1 MNPDRKVGNLPPI
14 FWKSIRSV
22 EDPRPAALITSP
34 SALAATG
41 DLITGIRPVETLII
55 TGSQKEYA
63 DRLADNPT
71 PSEVCYLVGGGQV
84 MDIGRYLAASWNHEA
99 ICIPTVISTDAFLV
113 DSTGLRQGGCVK
125 YAKSKSADE
134 VILDEELLRR
144 APRRFN
150 LSGCGDI
157 LSIFTGLFDWKY
169 ANDRNKVSDRELYDS
184 STAIMAQGI
193 LSGLLSETEEIKSG
207 TQSGLATIVNTLAME
222 VQLCNLYGNS
232 RPEEGGEHFFAY
244 CVENKLP
251 RFLHGEMVSFG
262 VLLTGHLQDQDTT
275 EIIRFMDDIG
285 LNYKPDGLNR
295 AIVLDTLQELTGYVS
310 KHRLRYSIYNDFNYQ
325 DRRGQ
330 IAEFFDQIGL
340 NK

>member
-1 MNPDRKVGNLPPI
+1 MNPDRKVSNLPPI
-14 FWKSIRSV
+14 AWKSVRSIQDQREV
-22 EDPRPAALITSP
+22 ALITSP
-34 SALAATG
+34 SALAATD

-63 DRLADNPT
+63 DQLARKPI
-71 PSEVCYLVGGGQV
+71 PSEICYLVGGGQV
-84 MDIGRYLAASWNHEA
+84 MDIGRYLAAVWNQKA
-99 ICIPTVISTDAFLV
+99 ICIPTIISTDAFLV
-113 DSTGLRQGGCVK
+113 DSTGLRQDGCVK
-125 YAKSKSADE
+125 YVKSKAADQI
-134 VILDEELLRR
+134 ILDEELLRR

-150 LSGCGDI
+150 LSGCGDV

-169 ANDRNKVSDRELYDS
+169 THDHGKASNREPYDS

-193 LSGLLSETEEIKSG
+193 LSGLLSETEEIKNG
-207 TQSGLATIVNTLAME
+207 TQSGLAATVNALAME

-251 RFLHGEMVSFG
+251 RFLHGEMLSFG

-310 KHRLRYSIYNDFNYQ
+310 KHRLRHSIYNDFNYQ

>member
-1 MNPDRKVGNLPPI
+1 
-14 FWKSIRSV
+14 
-22 EDPRPAALITSP
+22 
-34 SALAATG
+34 
-41 DLITGIRPVETLII
+41 
-55 TGSQKEYA
+55 
-63 DRLADNPT
+63 
-71 PSEVCYLVGGGQV
+71 
-84 MDIGRYLAASWNHEA
+84 MDIGRYLAAVWNQKA
-99 ICIPTVISTDAFLV
+99 ICIPTIISTDAFLV
-113 DSTGLRQGGCVK
+113 DSTGLRQDGCVK
-125 YAKSKSADE
+125 YVKSKAADQ
-134 VILDEELLRR
+134 VILDEELLCR

-150 LSGCGDI
+150 LSGCGDV

-169 ANDRNKVSDRELYDS
+169 THDHGKASNREPYDS

-193 LSGLLSETEEIKSG
+193 LSGLLSETEEIKNG
-207 TQSGLATIVNTLAME
+207 TQSGLVATVNALAME

-251 RFLHGEMVSFG
+251 HFLHGEMVSLG
-262 VLLTGHLQDQDTT
+262 VLLTGHLQGQDTT
-275 EIIRFMDDIG
+275 EIMRFMDDIG

-325 DRRGQ
+325 DSRGQ
-330 IAEFFDQIGL
+330 IAKFFDQIGL